1 MRFIVLIAIVVGL
14 SGCIGTKRY
23 NRYLSEGYKKSAD
36 SLQSTNPDIIFRQN
50 PSIIDTVSVATN
62 KKSQF
67 VPAIIFW
74 QWEKSVSAT
83 LAEKHQA
90 NKIQSYMARYADSL
104 QLGDKL
110 NGNKLQISIES
121 APANFTYTN
130 KGYFMYL
137 FIAYVTAQQETI
149 KPEFSD
155 IKLSYTLVDNNNAV
169 VKKGEITV
177 LDTNVPARNVW
188 KSTKKFTWKYL
199 DEYERNVRLMSKQ
212 AIDKLSKEI

>member
-1 MRFIVLIAIVVGL
+1 MA
-14 SGCIGTKRY
+14 K
-23 NRYLSEGYKKSAD
+23 
-36 SLQSTNPDIIFRQN
+36 
-50 PSIIDTVSVATN
+50 N

-74 QWEKSVSAT
+74 QWEKSIATT

-90 NKIQSYMARYADSL
+90 NKVQTYMARYADSL
-104 QLGDKL
+104 RLGDKL
-110 NGNKLQISIES
+110 KGNKLQISIES

-137 FIAYVTAQQETI
+137 FIAYVTAVQETI

-155 IKLSYTLVDNNNAV
+155 LKLSYNLVDSSNAV
-169 VKKGEITV
+169 LKKGEITI
-177 LDTNVPARNVW
+177 LDTSMPVKNVW

-199 DEYERNVRLMSKQ
+199 DEYETNVRLMSKQ

>member
-1 MRFIVLIAIVVGL
+1 MRFIFLIAIVIGL

-23 NRYLSEGYKKSAD
+23 NRYLAEGYKKTTDALNHS
-36 SLQSTNPDIIFRQN
+36 NPDIIFSQN
-50 PSIIDTVSVATN
+50 QLITDTVSMAKN

-74 QWEKSVSAT
+74 QWEKSIATT

-90 NKIQSYMARYADSL
+90 NKVQTYMARYADSL
-104 QLGDKL
+104 RLGDKL
-110 NGNKLQISIES
+110 KGNKLQISIES

-137 FIAYVTAQQETI
+137 FIAYVTAVQETI

-155 IKLSYTLVDNNNAV
+155 LKLSYNLVDSSNAV
-169 VKKGEITV
+169 LKKGEITI
-177 LDTNVPARNVW
+177 LDTSMPVKNVW

-199 DEYERNVRLMSKQ
+199 DEYETNVRLMSQQ